1 MTTSL
6 GPRYAL
12 VGPIMSNVL
21 GGGGGGGG
29 FKHMLHHLGPAMQGW
44 LKDMDD
50 NKIAWD
56 EATLD
61 VLDKSVQE
69 QLGQVDIG
77 KVEEQRDELTIQL
90 LKEKKGAS
98 ELV

>member
-1 MTTSL
+1 MTASL

-12 VGPIMSNVL
+12 VGPLMSNAL
-21 GGGGGGGG
+21 GGGGGAVG

-44 LKDMDD
+44 LKDMDE

-61 VLDKSVQE
+61 VIDQSVQE
-69 QLGQVDIG
+69 QLRQFDIG
-77 KVEEQRDELTIQL
+77 KVEEQRDELTIRL
-90 LKEKKGAS
+90 LKEKKAAS